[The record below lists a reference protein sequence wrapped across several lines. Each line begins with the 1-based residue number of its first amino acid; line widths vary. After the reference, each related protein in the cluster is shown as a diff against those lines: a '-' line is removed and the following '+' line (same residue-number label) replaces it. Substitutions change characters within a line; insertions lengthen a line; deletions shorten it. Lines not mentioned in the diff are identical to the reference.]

1 MNMFAPPLRL
11 LITGIFALTQIGFA
25 FSQIDLSENYS
36 LKKGFL
42 YFVNR
47 SIDFGTIKEE
57 DGIRSGTFVAYN
69 IAKDPL
75 VISDVVVGCG
85 CTNVEYSK
93 DTLFGGDSVVITVTY
108 NPVNQK
114 GKFEKAIFVYNN
126 GMPYQVFLTI
136 KGETVPREKTV
147 LDKYS
152 TNLGNLRVTSM
163 YHDFG
168 FLYEDQVDTFRI
180 GMYNAGEQTIQIKGI
195 TGRPAYII
203 LNSENLTIKPGQES
217 SIEIVYDA
225 RQVNDLGEM
234 IHYLNLVTDD
244 YYVPEVPLNINAH
257 ILERFPKQ
265 TKRRIK
271 RNPVVHFD
279 EKEKTYG
286 KALMGDTVKM
296 TYTLINKGKNPL
308 IIRKIQP
315 SCGCTSSSADKMEIA
330 AGDSAIITVN
340 FATAGRS
347 GEDSKVITI
356 ITNDPAHPISKLY
369 LNGYIVENP
378 NAL

>member
-1 MNMFAPPLRL
+1 MLKSPSRFLF
-11 LITGIFALTQIGFA
+11 TGIFAVLHLATA
-25 FSQIDLSENYS
+25 VAQIDLSENYR
-36 LKKGFL
+36 LKKGLL
-42 YFVNR
+42 YFTSR

-57 DGIRSGTFVAYN
+57 DGIKTGTFVAYN
-69 IAKDPL
+69 IAKDP
-75 VISDVVVGCG
+75 VIITNVVVGCG

-93 DTLFGGDSVVITVTY
+93 DTLFAGDSVVMTVTY

-114 GKFEKAIFVYNN
+114 GTFEKAIFVYNN
-126 GMPYQVFLTI
+126 GLPYQVFLTI
-136 KGETVPREKTV
+136 KGETIPREKTV

-168 FLYEDQVDTFRI
+168 FLYADQVDTFKI

-195 TGRPAYII
+195 TGRPSYII
-203 LNSENLTIKPGQES
+203 LNSENLSIAPGQES

-225 RQVNDLGEM
+225 RQVNDLGDM

-265 TKRRIK
+265 TKRRVK
-271 RNPVVHFD
+271 KNPVVHFV
-279 EKEKTYG
+279 EKEKNYG
-286 KALMGDTVKM
+286 RVLKGDTVTM
-296 TYTLINKGKNPL
+296 TYTLINEGKNPL

-315 SCGCTSSSADKMEIA
+315 SCGCTASRSDKMEIA
-330 AGDSAIITVN
+330 AGDSATITVN
-340 FATAGRS
+340 FATAGRA
-347 GEDSKVITI
+347 GEDTKAITI

-369 LNGYIVENP
+369 LNGFIVENP